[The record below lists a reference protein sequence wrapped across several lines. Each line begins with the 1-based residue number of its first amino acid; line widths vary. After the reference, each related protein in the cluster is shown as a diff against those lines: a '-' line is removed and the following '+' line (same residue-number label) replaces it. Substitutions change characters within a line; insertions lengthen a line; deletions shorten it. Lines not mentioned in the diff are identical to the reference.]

1 MDRSIRHF
9 PAQFPV
15 GFQKFPDFLSQGL
28 PEFFC
33 LQQSLI
39 KAGPFPCV
47 SNIPDPGQFL
57 KGKSLRLVFQSSGQ
71 GNVLKRIIQDLEIIQ
86 HRRHLRGREIS
97 RLCSNAGRDITGIQD
112 LFKSL

>member
-9 PAQFPV
+9 LPQFPV
-15 GFQKFPDFLSQGL
+15 GFQKFPYFLPQRL
-28 PEFFC
+28 PDLFR

-39 KAGPFPCV
+39 KAGPFPGV

-57 KGKSLRLVFQSSGQ
+57 KGKSPGLVFQSSGQ

-97 RLCSNAGRDITGIQD
+97 GLCGNAGRDITGIQD